1 MTQRSDA
8 LFTVVTD
15 HDLHDNKFRAV
26 HYIGNDHVDLQIPHN
41 SHRFRTVHLGLS
53 HLLAWSYRL
62 HRFYRDLLA
71 LNPELPT
78 DYQI

>member
-15 HDLHDNKFRAV
+15 HDMHDNKFRAV

-41 SHRFRTVHLGLS
+41 SHCFRTVHLGLS